1 MKKFPA
7 NEQNANLEL
16 VNQKAQQQ
24 LNDMVT
30 KTIEDKEKR
39 TRRKDR

>member
-1 MKKFPA
+1 M
-7 NEQNANLEL
+7 QNLVEL

-30 KTIEDKEKR
+30 KTIEDKKKELG
-39 TRRKDR
+39 KDR